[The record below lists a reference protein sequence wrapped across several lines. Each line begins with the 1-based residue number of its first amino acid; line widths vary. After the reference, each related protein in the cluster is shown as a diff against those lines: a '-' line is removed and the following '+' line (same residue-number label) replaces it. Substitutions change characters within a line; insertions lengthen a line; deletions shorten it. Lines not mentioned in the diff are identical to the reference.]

1 MNIMKKLIAIAL
13 ATVLLSGCSVFTGS
27 RTEVKIDGLGSY
39 SSPKEQ
45 DIELRYNPQTGEVFV
60 KSISKQNADMAAQAG
75 QTMGEANK
83 ALAEAAKALIDKV
96 P

>member
-1 MNIMKKLIAIAL
+1 MKTLLPLILI
-13 ATVLLSGCSVFTGS
+13 TGLLSGCSVFTGS

-83 ALAEAAKALIDKV
+83 SLAEAAKVLIEKI